1 MKIVVLDGATL
12 GEDIDLSPL
21 FNIGEVT
28 VYPRTAE
35 SEIGERLSGADCA
48 VVNKLKMNE
57 ATLRGASELKLICVA
72 ATGYDNID
80 LNYCEERNIAV
91 CNVLAYST
99 DSVAQ
104 VTVAMV
110 LSLFN
115 RLEEYRE
122 YVNDGRY
129 TERGLANALTPVYHE
144 IAGKKWGIV
153 GLGNIGRKVATVAL
167 ALGCE
172 VVAYKREPVSDFKCV
187 DIDNLIQICDII
199 TIHTPLNDGTRNLIN
214 KDRIAKLKE
223 GAVIVNVAR
232 GAVCDEAALAEA
244 AKSGKIFLGVDVYTT
259 EPFGKDHPFYELREL
274 DNVCMTP
281 HMAWGSYESRNR
293 CVSEIAENIKAFEDN
308 KKRNRL
314 V

>member
-21 FNIGEVT
+21 YDVGEVT
-28 VYPRTAE
+28 VYPSSSE
-35 SEIGERLSGADCA
+35 SEMSERLSGADCA

-57 ATLRGASELKLICVA
+57 TTLADASDLKLICVA

-80 LNYCEERNIAV
+80 LEYCKKRNIAV
-91 CNVLAYST
+91 CNVLGYST
-99 DSVAQ
+99 NSVAQ

-110 LSLFN
+110 LSLYN
-115 RLEEYRE
+115 RLEEYRK

-129 TERGLANALTPVYHE
+129 TARGVANALVPVYHE

-153 GLGNIGRKVATVAL
+153 GLGNIGRKVADVAT

-172 VVAYKREPVSDFKCV
+172 VVAYKRTVVDDYKCI
-187 DIDNLIQICDII
+187 DIDELVETCDII
-199 TIHTPLNDGTRNLIN
+199 TVHTPLNDGTRNLISRE
-214 KDRIAKLKE
+214 RIDKMKK
-223 GAVIVNVAR
+223 GTVVVNVAR
-232 GAVCDEAALAEA
+232 GAVCDESALAES
-244 AKSGKIFLGVDVYTT
+244 AKNGKIYLGVDVYTN
-259 EPFGKDHPFYELREL
+259 EPFGENHPFYELRGL

-281 HMAWGSYESRNR
+281 HMAWGAYESRNR
-293 CVSEIAENIKAFEDN
+293 CVSEIAENIKSFKEN